1 MSSQLVADRA
11 GRLGRIAPVVGTGLI
26 ALFAAGLVWVLDP
39 HEGGYPPCP
48 TAALLGI
55 DCPACGGLRGTHLL
69 LNGDIAGAADN
80 NILLLV
86 LLPILGLA
94 YLRWLASS
102 WKGPPLVQGQTKA
115 MRRLM
120 VVVLVVVVLFGVVR
134 NFVPYLGAGIG

>member
-1 MSSQLVADRA
+1 MSGQLVSSQA
-11 GRLGRIAPVVGTGLI
+11 GRRGRIAPVVGTGLV
-26 ALFAAGLVWVLDP
+26 ALLAAGLVWVLDP

-55 DCPACGGLRGTHLL
+55 DCPACGGLRGMHLL
-69 LNGDIAGAADN
+69 LNGDVAGAADN

-86 LLPILGLA
+86 LIPILGFA
-94 YLRWLASS
+94 WIGWLMNSWRGSS
-102 WKGPPLVQGQTKA
+102 FAATQTTA
-115 MRRLM
+115 TRRLM